1 MTEQQLNNEVLSKL
15 FTDET
20 TVRQVVGGSNQLGA
34 TAQLTALATD
44 IAKEV
49 ATKVLANPEENE
61 PQILASQRSHDAMD
75 ELINDF
81 YNLKEVD
88 IEFLRNEDEDTID
101 KMIRSQQSKRSRAK
115 AKATTH
121 KSWMAMM
128 TGAVA
133 ENLLRLASGKA
144 KQSGGGGAIGE
155 IGFNEDDLEHFAL
168 HPEELK
174 KAIRNVQSKKSIMKS
189 KVDFS
194 EDSDRWQQLLK
205 AEEQLKEIRDQVN
218 GNLNEKAKEAI
229 EAKAKVEEM
238 LASKDIDDIPAD
250 EAKELLDKVKE
261 MLASRE

>member
-81 YNLKEVD
+81 YNLEEVD

-144 KQSGGGGAIGE
+144 KQSGVA
-155 IGFNEDDLEHFAL
+155 
-168 HPEELK
+168 
-174 KAIRNVQSKKSIMKS
+174 V
-189 KVDFS
+189 
-194 EDSDRWQQLLK
+194 LLV
-205 AEEQLKEIRDQVN
+205 R
-218 GNLNEKAKEAI
+218 
-229 EAKAKVEEM
+229 
-238 LASKDIDDIPAD
+238 LASMRMTLSISLYI
-250 EAKELLDKVKE
+250 LR
-261 MLASRE
+261 S